1 MRTLGA
7 VLAAIALATAAA
19 PAAARADACQARFS
33 NAPCYTGAPNLAL
46 ARSFVDAAGGLGHTS
61 TKTLLGVLAGS
72 HLSAVQQAMEAKYGK
87 DAFAD
92 FITASDFAMQDS
104 AETLASLHFTL
115 PAKGMPS
122 PKDGK
127 ALFAALWSAG
137 VYPKG
142 SYDYEYMLDHMLG
155 HATHAKVMDDID
167 AKYGKKFDAYYH
179 VIFNA
184 VMERI
189 HSAFSS

>member
-1 MRTLGA
+1 MPTRLLT
-7 VLAAIALATAAA
+7 IALLLVSIASP
-19 PAAARADACQARFS
+19 PAAQAQSCQARFS
-33 NAPCYTGAPNLAL
+33 NAPCWLGTPNLAL
-46 ARSFVDAAGGLGHTS
+46 ARSFVDGAGGPGHMS
-61 TKTLLGVLAGS
+61 TMTLLTLFAGARIA
-72 HLSAVQQAMEAKYGK
+72 AVQQAMEAKYGK

-92 FITASDFAMQDS
+92 FVTTSDFAMQDS
-104 AETLASLHFTL
+104 AATLGTLHLVL
-115 PAKGMPS
+115 PASGVPS
-122 PKDGK
+122 PKNGK

-142 SYDYEYMLDHMLG
+142 TYDYEYMLDRTLG

-184 VMERI
+184 VMENI
-189 HSAFSS
+189 HDGAK

>member
-1 MRTLGA
+1 MRIPAALA
-7 VLAAIALATAAA
+7 IVVLAAVSAPGAAH
-19 PAAARADACQARFS
+19 ADACQARFS
-33 NAPCYTGAPNLAL
+33 NAPCYAGAPNLAL
-46 ARSFVDAAGGLGHTS
+46 ARSFVDAAGGPGHTS
-61 TKTLLGVLAGS
+61 TMTLLGVVAGS
-72 HLSAVQQAMEAKYGK
+72 RLGAVQQAVEAKYGK

-92 FITASDFAMQDS
+92 FVTASDFAMQDG
-104 AETLASLHFTL
+104 AATLASLHFTL
-115 PAKGMPS
+115 PATGLPS

-142 SYDYEYMLDHMLG
+142 TYDYEYMLDRMLG

-184 VMERI
+184 IMQNI
-189 HSAFSS
+189 HIGK

>member
-1 MRTLGA
+1 MRTLA
-7 VLAAIALATAAA
+7 VLAAILFATAVLPDTAS
-19 PAAARADACQARFS
+19 ADACQARFS

-61 TKTLLGVLAGS
+61 TMTLLGLLAGP
-72 HLSAVQQAMEAKYGK
+72 HLAAVQQAVETKYGK

-92 FITASDFAMQDS
+92 YITASDYAMQDS
-104 AETLASLHFTL
+104 AETLTSLHFTL
-115 PAKGMPS
+115 PAKGSPS

-142 SYDYEYMLDHMLG
+142 SYDYEYMLDRMLG

-167 AKYGKKFDAYYH
+167 AKFGKKFDAYYR

-184 VMERI
+184 VMENI
-189 HSAFSS
+189 HNLA

>member
-1 MRTLGA
+1 MRTLV
-7 VLAAIALATAAA
+7 VLAALSFAAA
-19 PAAARADACQARFS
+19 VLPNAARADACQARFS

-46 ARSFVDAAGGLGHTS
+46 ARSFVDAAGGVGHTS
-61 TKTLLGVLAGS
+61 TMTLLGVLAGS
-72 HLSAVQQAMEAKYGK
+72 RLGAVQQAMETKYGK

-92 FITASDFAMQDS
+92 YVTASDFAMQDS

-115 PAKGMPS
+115 AGE
-122 PKDGK
+122 GI
-127 ALFAALWSAG
+127 ALAQRRQGALRRAL
-137 VYPKG
+137 VRQATFPKG
-142 SYDYEYMLDHMLG
+142 SYDYEYMLDRMLG

-184 VMERI
+184 VMENI
-189 HSAFSS
+189 HALA